1 MAKSQGFR
9 IEALLASP
17 PSSSRRG
24 SAPTPCL
31 SPVPPCRSPC
41 SPCVA
46 QEPIGTVYPQP
57 CSTYSSQHHGQ
68 HLQHHIHHQQQQ
80 HHGMM
85 PRDTGHLH
93 QSMHCEHMQQQQQ
106 MHVLQEQRTLPPLG
120 HSFASGEAAYAC
132 RAAGPHHLVH
142 VQHRAGLGVAFPG
155 PEARA
160 RGGPSGS
167 VFLEA
172 WLRASGT
179 ALLLPP
185 LPPQYHGA
193 MAVTGKCRRPRTAFS
208 SQQLL
213 ELERHFSRQRYL
225 SRPQRFQVAS
235 ALMLTETQVKIWFQ
249 NRRMK
254 WKRGKGGQLQEKQ
267 SLGPA
272 RSGQAGRPAPAAA
285 SAVITTGPGASKEPD
300 RTSIPE

>member
-46 QEPIGTVYPQP
+46 QEPVGT
-57 CSTYSSQHHGQ
+57 
-68 HLQHHIHHQQQQ
+68 
-80 HHGMM
+80 
-85 PRDTGHLH
+85 
-93 QSMHCEHMQQQQQ
+93 
-106 MHVLQEQRTLPPLG
+106 RTLPPLG